1 MHASGF
7 VPADPPVVDG
17 LPFYRQETVDLFRGA
32 NLHAATK
39 NSRVSTP

>member
-1 MHASGF
+1 MPPASF
-7 VPADPPVVDG
+7 WPIRPVVDG